1 MCRCK
6 EVGPDYDDV
15 VQVNWYTVWY
25 IAKQYTLSKGF
36 VGLGTSINEVSL
48 KLAQMMMF

>member
-1 MCRCK
+1 MCIRK
-6 EVGPDYDDV
+6 EMEPDYDAV

-48 KLAQMMMF
+48 SWSK